1 MNEFIIL
8 GALCAIWSMFIL
20 LYVAVGVV
28 YYKVIR
34 RSKKS
39 IWEIMNNL

>member
-1 MNEFIIL
+1 MNELIIL
-8 GALCAIWSMFIL
+8 GILCAVFGMFTA
-20 LYVAVGVV
+20 LYVLVGVV